1 MSKHAER
8 PGTAAD
14 STKEI
19 RRMSKRLTTLA
30 VLTVT
35 ATTLLALLP
44 LTSASASSPWWQVLD
59 GSRPTHLWEPG
70 SDTEVQ
76 EIKTEKFSGLVFV
89 AKIEVGGGV
98 VGCVGA
104 GEIPGFKTADE
115 ICEEETSY
123 DADETAAELEAAL
136 EAAYGGDVEVS
147 GGPVGGT
154 PFKVTTPGRWVEP
167 VKLTVIKFSGF
178 NLGHAET
185 RVLTKDSGRLLITL
199 TNLGNAPVDATETP
213 VTIVDELPEGVAAW
227 GYRARA
233 GAVNDA
239 GSVACLIEAPSE
251 VVCSFEGVLPSYE
264 AITIEIFSVLTG
276 SPPVEG
282 APGQITVSG
291 GDAPSASGV
300 QGVEFT
306 PEPTPFGIERFSAE
320 LEEEGGTPAR
330 QAGGHPFQFTTTV
343 QLNSGALVFENEREH
358 VEQPALPRNLD
369 FPLPAGL
376 VGNAT
381 AMPRCDMA
389 TFLAAWEFINECP
402 AESVVGVS
410 SVTIAEEKNLGLL
423 REAVPVF
430 NLPPAPGQPARFGF
444 MAVGD
449 PVLIDTSLSPDDE
462 YRITASVNNVTQL
475 AQFLSSTLSLWGTPG
490 HPRHDSS
497 RGWNCVY
504 FDDLPDSVPGV
515 GPCERPPNLSED
527 AFLRQPV
534 SCASPL
540 DFDMRLEPW
549 NVPAGSV
556 VERASFTGDP
566 LRGCNRVPFDPTV
579 ESAPTSKLAENSSG
593 LSFSLKMPNSGLL
606 NGDAIAEAQ
615 PKRIEVTLPEG
626 MTLNPS
632 AAQGLAV
639 CTPADYVRERFN
651 SKPGEGCPNASK
663 IGNVEIDTP
672 LISDNPVGALYQAA
686 PYDNPSNSL
695 LGLYIVARSPKD
707 GVLVKLAGEVK
718 PDPRTGQIIT
728 VFDDAPQTPFS
739 SFELNFREGGRAPL
753 VTPPAC
759 GSYDVV
765 ARFTPWSAQD
775 PNNPAPNEIVTRTSS
790 FEVQRGVDGGACPS
804 GGVPPFDPGF
814 EAGSLNNNAKSYSP
828 FYMRLTRQ
836 DGEQN
841 MTKFSSVL
849 PPGVLGKLA
858 GVAKCPEAA
867 IEATKAKTGK
877 EELAS
882 PSCPIDSQVGRV
894 SAGAGVGSVLT
905 YVEGSLY
912 LGGPYKG
919 APLSVVA
926 VVPAVAGP
934 FDVGTVVTREALTL
948 NPETAEVEVDGAA
961 SDPIPHILAG
971 IPLKVRDL
979 RVYVDRENFILNPTS
994 CDESSA
1000 KATLFGSYLDLFS
1013 AADDVPAHMSSR
1025 FQAANCLNLGFRPK
1039 LKLNLKG
1046 GTKRGDFPGLRATL
1060 RARGS
1065 DANIAGAQ
1073 VTLPRSAFLEQGHIG
1088 TICTRVQFKAENCPK
1103 ASVYGH
1109 AKAITPLLD
1118 EPIEGP
1124 VYMRSSNHKLPD
1136 LVIALKGIVDVNVS
1150 SRIDSFKGG
1159 LRSSFESVPDAP
1171 ISSFVLTMKGG
1182 KKGLIVNSRNL
1193 CAGKNRAKVTF
1204 TAQNGKVAR
1213 LAPEMK
1219 PQCGKARKGRKK

>member
-1 MSKHAER
+1 MSENAKR
-8 PGTAAD
+8 PRTGAG
-14 STKEI
+14 SIKEI
-19 RRMSKRLTTLA
+19 RRMSKRLTTLIA
-30 VLTVT
+30 LTGLAT
-35 ATTLLALLP
+35 ALLALLP
-44 LTSASASSPWWQVLD
+44 IVSASAASPWWKVLD
-59 GSRPTHLWEPG
+59 GSRPTHMWEPG

-76 EIKTEKFSGLVFV
+76 EIKTQLSFGVFA
-89 AKIEVGGGV
+89 AKVEVGGEV
-98 VGCVGA
+98 VGCLGA
-104 GEIPGFKTADE
+104 GNLFGFKTADE
-115 ICEEETSY
+115 LCEEATPY
-123 DADETAAELEAAL
+123 AADETAAELEATL
-136 EAAYGGDVEVS
+136 EAAYGGEVEVS

-154 PFKVTTPGRWVEP
+154 PFEVTTPGRWVEP
-167 VKLTVIKFSGF
+167 LELTVIQFF
-178 NLGHAET
+178 EFTLGTAQAS
-185 RVLTKDSGRLLITL
+185 VITKDSGRLLVTL

-213 VTIVDELPEGVAAW
+213 VTIIDKLPEGVSAW
-227 GYRARA
+227 GSKATA
-233 GAVNDA
+233 GWNEIHGPVDC
-239 GSVACLIEAPSE
+239 SIETPDE
-251 VVCSFEGVLPSYE
+251 VICRFEGILPSYE

-282 APGQITVSG
+282 APGRITVSG
-291 GDAPSASGV
+291 GNAPSASAI
-300 QGVEFT
+300 QSVEFS

-320 LEEEGGTPAR
+320 SEEEGGTLAR
-330 QAGGHPFQFTTTV
+330 QAGGHPFQFTTTL
-343 QLNSGALVFENEREH
+343 QLNSGEVVPSGESQR
-358 VEQPALPRNLD
+358 VEQPAMPRNLD

-381 AMPRCDMA
+381 VMAQCDMA
-389 TFLAAWEFINECP
+389 TFLAQFNLINECP
-402 AESVVGVS
+402 DESVVGVS
-410 SVTIAEEKNLGLL
+410 SVTITEEDHLGLL

-449 PVLIDTSLSPDDE
+449 PVVINISLDPDDG
-462 YRITASVNNVTQL
+462 YRITASVRNVTQL

-490 HPRHDSS
+490 HARHDSS

-504 FDDLPDSVPGV
+504 FGPLPGS
-515 GPCERPPNLSED
+515 CERPPNLSEE

-540 DFDMRLEPW
+540 DFDMSIEPW
-549 NVPAGSV
+549 NVPIGNV
-556 VERASFTGDP
+556 LDRASFIGDP
-566 LRGCNRVPFDPTV
+566 LLGCNRVPFDPSV
-579 ESAPTSKLAENSSG
+579 DAAPTSKLAENPSG
-593 LSFSLKMPNSGLL
+593 LSFSLDMPNSGLL
-606 NGDAIAEAQ
+606 NGDAIAEGQ
-615 PKRIEVTLPEG
+615 PKKVEVTLPEG

-632 AAQGLAV
+632 AAEGLAV
-639 CTPADYVRERFN
+639 CTPADYARERFN
-651 SKPGEGCPNASK
+651 SKPGAGCPDASK
-663 IGNVEIDTP
+663 IGNVQIDTP
-672 LISDNPVGALYQAA
+672 LIEEQVKGALYMAA
-686 PYDNPSNSL
+686 PHDNPFDSL
-695 LGLYIVARSPKD
+695 LALYIVARVPER

-718 PDPRTGQIIT
+718 PDPKTGQIVT

-739 SFELNFREGGRAPL
+739 SFDLSFREGGRAPL

-765 ARFTPWSAQD
+765 ARFTPWSATD
-775 PNNPAPNEIVTRTSS
+775 PENPTSEEIVTRTSS
-790 FEVQRGVDGGACPS
+790 FEVQRGVDGGACPA

-828 FYMRLTRQ
+828 FYMRLTRK

-858 GVAKCPEAA
+858 GVAKCSDAA
-867 IEATKAKTGK
+867 IAAAKAKTGR

-882 PSCPIDSQVGRV
+882 PSCPPDSQIGRV
-894 SAGAGVGSVLT
+894 STGAGVGSVLT
-905 YVEGSLY
+905 YVDGSLY

-934 FDVGTVVTREALTL
+934 FDVGTVVVREGLTL
-948 NPETAEVEVDGAA
+948 NPETAEVEVDGVA

-979 RVYVDRENFILNPTS
+979 RVYVDREDFILNPTS
-994 CDESSA
+994 CDPSTA

-1013 AADDVPAHMSSR
+1013 SADDVPAQMESR
-1025 FQAANCLNLGFRPK
+1025 FQAANCLNLGFKPK
-1039 LKLNLKG
+1039 LALNLKG
-1046 GTKRGDFPGLRATL
+1046 GTRRGDFPGLKATL
-1060 RARGS
+1060 KARGS
-1065 DANIAGAQ
+1065 DANIAAAQ

-1193 CAGKNRAKVTF
+1193 CAAKNRAKVTF
-1204 TAQNGKVAR
+1204 TGQNGRVAKLR
-1213 LAPEMK
+1213 PEMK
-1219 PQCGKARKGRKK
+1219 PRCGKARKKRR